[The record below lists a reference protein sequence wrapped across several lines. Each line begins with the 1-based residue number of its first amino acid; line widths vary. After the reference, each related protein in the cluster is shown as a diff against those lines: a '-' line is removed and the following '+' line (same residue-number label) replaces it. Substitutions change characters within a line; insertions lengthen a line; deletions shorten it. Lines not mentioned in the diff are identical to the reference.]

1 MHKLETNSWMLD
13 YHDQHSMIGDAQMKE
28 KNLCLRTLL
37 NISPQFLPSLMSF
50 PGYLKPEHFIL
61 DSSFNTKA
69 SMTALYYLAKLLPMN
84 HTKTLLYK
92 DKRWQNFQKQRN

>member
-13 YHDQHSMIGDAQMKE
+13 YHDQHSMIGDAKMKE

-50 PGYLKPEHFIL
+50 PGYLKPGHFIL
-61 DSSFNTKA
+61 ESSFNTKA

-84 HTKTLLYK
+84 HTKTLLTK
-92 DKRWQNFQKQRN
+92 DKR